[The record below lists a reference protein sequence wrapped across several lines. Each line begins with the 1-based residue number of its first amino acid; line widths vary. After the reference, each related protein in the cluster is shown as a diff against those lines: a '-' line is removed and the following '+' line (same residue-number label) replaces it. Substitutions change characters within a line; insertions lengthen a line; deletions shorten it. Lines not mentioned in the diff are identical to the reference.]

1 MTPTESQDLPPPPQ
15 SAAHAASCSARRPAA
30 HATRNH
36 SGAGTGNCPR
46 RGVAGCWRGG
56 TPGVRAPRRGHA
68 RVKRARPRPGCWWR
82 PNPPMKQPICHLRIP
97 CAEGAAQHPARRARV
112 RLLARGGSACTSA
125 CRQHYGLA
133 RRISARCS
141 ECI

>member
-68 RVKRARPRPGCWWR
+68 RVKRARPRPGCWGSATSCQAGAR
-82 PNPPMKQPICHLRIP
+82 PI
-97 CAEGAAQHPARRARV
+97 ARQGWECLYV
-112 RLLARGGSACTSA
+112 RLSAA
-125 CRQHYGLA
+125 LRPGPPHL
-133 RRISARCS
+133 CS
-141 ECI
+141 ML